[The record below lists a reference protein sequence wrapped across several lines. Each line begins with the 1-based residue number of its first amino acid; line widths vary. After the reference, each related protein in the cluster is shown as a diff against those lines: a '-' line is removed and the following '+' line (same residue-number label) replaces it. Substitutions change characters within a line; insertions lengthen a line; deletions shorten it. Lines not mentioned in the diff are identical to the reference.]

1 MAKSRK
7 TQRNLHNYAV
17 QRLSIQALSHRSMLE
32 SPPAREHAA
41 TINKAIAALRDALAD
56 GDFETLLR
64 VEMEIQYLEL
74 TRYSSDP
81 DMVAMI
87 QRTQEDFAEALRDHE
102 QLTKNPDSY
111 RARGYRKQDRAGE
124 SKRFPL
130 DTMRKTLRSQA
141 ARVGNFSRNPM
152 LSPEEKEFHA
162 VRTSILKR
170 AEALYEE
177 LQSTIL

>member
-1 MAKSRK
+1 MSKSKK
-7 TQRNLHNYAV
+7 TQK
-17 QRLSIQALSHRSMLE
+17 RLFDNAAQKLSTQALSHRSMLE
-32 SPPAREHAA
+32 SPPVREHAA
-41 TINKAIAALRDALAD
+41 SIRNAIAGLREALAD
-56 GDFETLLR
+56 GDFATLLHL
-64 VEMEIQYLEL
+64 ETELQYLEL